1 LLETVAGR
9 GLLIAMDFSL
19 SPKRSGGFSLVE
31 LMVVVA
37 IIGILFAIALPNM
50 QAWMRNVQ
58 IRSDADSVLA
68 GLQKARTEAVKNN
81 QCVALVLTS
90 ANNQTDWQVIMDGV
104 FPAANPP
111 LRRCTVFAA
120 PYPVPPPDPAQ
131 RFVAGIEV
139 ARASSPARIGV
150 SADIQPDTAVGLQ
163 NPLLAEGLNMPNAL
177 FIFDGM
183 GRLEVAFNPANVPR
197 YVDIF
202 DPNAAGDPR
211 IRRFRVVVNAG
222 GQVRMCDPAFSTD
235 PAAGNFNIMGCER

>member
-1 LLETVAGR
+1 
-9 GLLIAMDFSL
+9 M
-19 SPKRSGGFSLVE
+19 GGFNLVE
-31 LMVVVA
+31 MMIVVA
-37 IIGILFAIALPNM
+37 IIGILFAIALPSM
-50 QAWMRNVQ
+50 QAWIRNVQ

-90 ANNQTDWQVIMDGV
+90 LNSRSDWQVIMDGV
-104 FPAANPP
+104 FVQGVNENPQ
-111 LRRCTVFAA
+111 RRCTPAVFAA
-120 PYPVPPPDPAQ
+120 PYDIPPANPAL
-131 RFVAGIEV
+131 RFMAGNEV

-150 SADIQPDTAVGLQ
+150 SANMQPDTAIGLQ
-163 NPLLAEGLNMPNAL
+163 NPLLAEGQNMPNAM

-183 GRLEVAFNPANVPR
+183 GRLETTNNVGNVPR
-197 YVDIF
+197 YIEIL

-235 PAAGNFNIMGCER
+235 PAAANYNIMGCER